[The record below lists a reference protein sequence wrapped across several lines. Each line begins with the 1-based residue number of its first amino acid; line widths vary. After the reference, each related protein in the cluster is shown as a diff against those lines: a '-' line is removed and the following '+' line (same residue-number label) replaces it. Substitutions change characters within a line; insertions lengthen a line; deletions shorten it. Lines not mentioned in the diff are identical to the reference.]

1 MPLFQLE
8 KQVKRTAKPERE
20 KEREKKK
27 KLPLKQKLPLYAT
40 APKRVV

>member
-27 KLPLKQKLPLYAT
+27 LPLKQKLPLYAT